1 MAALAA
7 VVEPEVRH
15 HFLRQME
22 AQEIPLQHRHLKEI
36 MVEPDFWAL
45 VLRVAVVAQPQ
56 QDQMAH

>member
-1 MAALAA
+1 
-7 VVEPEVRH
+7 
-15 HFLRQME
+15 ME
-22 AQEIPLQHRHLKEI
+22 AQEILLQHRHLKEI